1 MADRPYTDDDLRA
14 EAARQYATLAED
26 PDFMGVGEQMEYAI
40 VESTDDGTCAR
51 ETWHE
56 LLVAPTPDDEYEAY
70 GEAQKQIHDLING
83 AAEISEW
90 AINLGA
96 DGLEPAAHTFQ
107 LGAQGVGDGDAE
119 EPFVRLHFAFGP
131 NVAEEDRDRWVVQ
144 LARVITQNL

>member
-1 MADRPYTDDDLRA
+1 MTERPYTDDDLRS

-26 PDFMGVGEQMEYAI
+26 PDFMGTGEQMQDAI

-51 ETWHE
+51 QTWHG

-90 AINLGA
+90 AIHLGA
-96 DGLEPAAHTFQ
+96 DGLEPLPEQ
-107 LGAQGVGDGDAE
+107 LSAQTGNGAW
-119 EPFVRLHFAFGP
+119 FRLHFAVRPDMPDDMRRALVEGVGREIAKFF
-131 NVAEEDRDRWVVQ
+131 
-144 LARVITQNL
+144 